1 MELTI
6 KIKDNPLE
14 KQEIIFGNNKNKA
27 LITKA
32 DSNDSAEN
40 IISTLQLRLS
50 KPKSII
56 LIFGGASGNLD
67 TSDTSI
73 TILHQI
79 LDDVLQYAS
88 DNDAIIID
96 GGTKSGIMEIVG
108 QRASKI
114 EQSKKPIII
123 GVAPAG
129 LISLSKSTNQEDTD
143 KNNDD
148 NDGENDKVLL
158 DPNHSHFVLVEGDSW
173 GDETIKLF
181 EIASALFTNGI
192 PIVALLVGG
201 GRISQKE
208 ILFCINQNWPIIVI
222 EKTGCLAD
230 EITSYKNQ
238 KQTFDKISSSNIN
251 NIKKI
256 ISYSSLK
263 LFPSDSNQI
272 KSFEQ
277 FLLCALNYDPLLKSA

>member
-1 MELTI
+1 MELTT

-73 TILHQI
+73 TILHPI

-108 QRASKI
+108 QRASQI
-114 EQSKKPIII
+114 EQSKKPIIL

-129 LISLSKSTNQEDTD
+129 LISLSKSTNQEDND
-143 KNNDD
+143 DNDD

-192 PIVALLVGG
+192 PIVALLAGG

-222 EKTGCLAD
+222 EKTGYLAD

-238 KQTFDKISSSNIN
+238 KQTFDKISSNIN

-277 FLLCALNYDPLLKSA
+277 FLLYALNYDPLLKSA

>member
-6 KIKDNPLE
+6 KIKDNPLK
-14 KQEIIFGNNKNKA
+14 KQEIIFENNKNKA

-50 KPKSII
+50 KPKLII

-79 LDDVLQYAS
+79 LDDVLQYAA

-114 EQSKKPIII
+114 EQSKKPIIL

-129 LISLSKSTNQEDTD
+129 LISLINSTKQEDNY
-143 KNNDD
+143 KNEGD
-148 NDGENDKVLL
+148 NDRENDKVLL
-158 DPNHSHFVLVEGDSW
+158 DPNHSHFVLVERDKW

-181 EIASALFTNGI
+181 EIASSLSTNDI
-192 PIVALLVGG
+192 PIVALLAGG
-201 GRISQKE
+201 GRISKKE
-208 ILFCINQNWPIIVI
+208 ILFCINQNWPVIVI
-222 EKTGCLAD
+222 EKTGYLAD
-230 EITSYKNQ
+230 EIASYKNQ
-238 KQTFDKISSSNIN
+238 KQTFEKISLDAN

-277 FLLCALNYDPLLKSA
+277 FLLYALNYDPLLESV

>member
-6 KIKDNPLE
+6 KIKDNPLK
-14 KQEIIFGNNKNKA
+14 KQEIIFENNKNKA

-40 IISTLQLRLS
+40 IISALQLQSS

-79 LDDVLQYAS
+79 LDDVLQYAA

-114 EQSKKPIII
+114 EQSKKPIIL

-129 LISLSKSTNQEDTD
+129 LISLINSTKQEDNY
-143 KNNDD
+143 KNEGD
-148 NDGENDKVLL
+148 NDRENDKVLL
-158 DPNHSHFVLVEGDSW
+158 DPNHSHFVLVEGDKW

-181 EIASALFTNGI
+181 EIASSLSTSDI
-192 PIVALLVGG
+192 PIVALLAGG
-201 GRISQKE
+201 GRISKKE
-208 ILFCINQNWPIIVI
+208 ILFCINQNWPVIVI
-222 EKTGCLAD
+222 EKTGYLAD
-230 EITSYKNQ
+230 EIASYKNQ
-238 KQTFDKISSSNIN
+238 KQTFGKISLDAN

-277 FLLCALNYDPLLKSA
+277 FLIYTLNYGSLLKST

>member
-6 KIKDNPLE
+6 KIKDNPLK
-14 KQEIIFGNNKNKA
+14 KQEIIFENNKNKA

-73 TILHQI
+73 TILYQI
-79 LDDVLQYAS
+79 LDDVLQYAA

-114 EQSKKPIII
+114 EQSKKPIIL

-129 LISLSKSTNQEDTD
+129 LISLINSTKQEDNY
-143 KNNDD
+143 KNEGD
-148 NDGENDKVLL
+148 NDRENDKVLL
-158 DPNHSHFVLVEGDSW
+158 DPNHSHFVLVEGDKW

-181 EIASALFTNGI
+181 EIASSLSTNDI
-192 PIVALLVGG
+192 PIVALLAGG
-201 GRISQKE
+201 GRISKKE
-208 ILFCINQNWPIIVI
+208 ILFCINQNWPVIVI
-222 EKTGCLAD
+222 EKTGYLAD
-230 EITSYKNQ
+230 EIASYKNQ
-238 KQTFDKISSSNIN
+238 KQTFEKISLDAN

-277 FLLCALNYDPLLKSA
+277 FLLYALNYDPLLESV

>member
-6 KIKDNPLE
+6 KIKDNPLK
-14 KQEIIFGNNKNKA
+14 KQEIIFENNKNKA

-79 LDDVLQYAS
+79 LDDVLQYAA

-114 EQSKKPIII
+114 EQSKKPIIL

-129 LISLSKSTNQEDTD
+129 LISLINSTKQEDNY
-143 KNNDD
+143 KNEGD
-148 NDGENDKVLL
+148 NDRENDKVLL
-158 DPNHSHFVLVEGDSW
+158 DPNHSHFVLVEGDKW

-181 EIASALFTNGI
+181 EIASSLSTSDI
-192 PIVALLVGG
+192 PIVALLAGG
-201 GRISQKE
+201 GRISKKE
-208 ILFCINQNWPIIVI
+208 ILFCINQNWPVIVI
-222 EKTGCLAD
+222 EKTGYLAD
-230 EITSYKNQ
+230 EIASYKNQ
-238 KQTFDKISSSNIN
+238 KQTFEKISLDAN

-277 FLLCALNYDPLLKSA
+277 FLLYALNYDPLLESV

>member
-1 MELTI
+1 LTI
-6 KIKDNPLE
+6 KIKDNPLK
-14 KQEIIFGNNKNKA
+14 KQEIIFENNKNKA

-40 IISTLQLRLS
+40 IISALQLQSS

-79 LDDVLQYAS
+79 LDDVLQYAA

-114 EQSKKPIII
+114 EQSKKPIIL

-129 LISLSKSTNQEDTD
+129 LISLINSTKQEDNY
-143 KNNDD
+143 KNEGD
-148 NDGENDKVLL
+148 NDRENDKVLL
-158 DPNHSHFVLVEGDSW
+158 DPNHSHFVLVEGDKW

-181 EIASALFTNGI
+181 EIASSLSTSDI
-192 PIVALLVGG
+192 PIVALLAGG
-201 GRISQKE
+201 GRISKKE
-208 ILFCINQNWPIIVI
+208 ILFCINQNWPVIVI
-222 EKTGCLAD
+222 EKTGYLAD
-230 EITSYKNQ
+230 EIASYKNQ
-238 KQTFDKISSSNIN
+238 KQTFEKISLDAN

-277 FLLCALNYDPLLKSA
+277 FLLYALNYDPLLESV

>member
-6 KIKDNPLE
+6 KIKDNPLK
-14 KQEIIFGNNKNKA
+14 KQEIIFENNKNKA

-40 IISTLQLRLS
+40 IISALQLQSS

-79 LDDVLQYAS
+79 LDDVLQYAA

-129 LISLSKSTNQEDTD
+129 LISLFNSTKQEDNY
-143 KNNDD
+143 KNEGD
-148 NDGENDKVLL
+148 NDRENDKVLL
-158 DPNHSHFVLVEGDSW
+158 DPNHSHFVLVEGDKW

-181 EIASALFTNGI
+181 EIASSLSTSDI
-192 PIVALLVGG
+192 PIVALLAGG
-201 GRISQKE
+201 GRISKKE
-208 ILFCINQNWPIIVI
+208 ILFCINQNWPVIVI
-222 EKTGCLAD
+222 EKTGYLAD
-230 EITSYKNQ
+230 EIASYKNQ
-238 KQTFDKISSSNIN
+238 KQTFEKISLDAN

-277 FLLCALNYDPLLKSA
+277 FLLYALNYDPLLESV

>member
-6 KIKDNPLE
+6 KIKDNPLK
-14 KQEIIFGNNKNKA
+14 KQEIIFENNKNKA

-40 IISTLQLRLS
+40 IISALQLQSS

-79 LDDVLQYAS
+79 LDDVLQYAA

-114 EQSKKPIII
+114 EQSKKPIIL

-129 LISLSKSTNQEDTD
+129 LISLINSTKQEDNY
-143 KNNDD
+143 KNEGD
-148 NDGENDKVLL
+148 NDRENDKVLL
-158 DPNHSHFVLVEGDSW
+158 DPNHSHFVLVEGDKW

-181 EIASALFTNGI
+181 EIASSLSTSDI
-192 PIVALLVGG
+192 PIVALLSGG
-201 GRISQKE
+201 GRISKKE
-208 ILFCINQNWPIIVI
+208 ILFCINQNWPVIVI
-222 EKTGCLAD
+222 EKTGYLAD
-230 EITSYKNQ
+230 EIASYKNQ
-238 KQTFDKISSSNIN
+238 KQTFEKISLDAN

-277 FLLCALNYDPLLKSA
+277 FLLYALNYDPLLESV

>member
-14 KQEIIFGNNKNKA
+14 KQEIIFGNNKNRA

-32 DSNDSAEN
+32 DNNDSAEN

-79 LDDVLQYAS
+79 LDDVLQYAL

-108 QRASKI
+108 QRANQI

-129 LISLSKSTNQEDTD
+129 LISLSKSTNQEDND

-181 EIASALFTNGI
+181 EIASALFTTDGI
-192 PIVALLVGG
+192 PIVALLAGG
-201 GRISQKE
+201 GRTSQKE

-222 EKTGCLAD
+222 EKTGYLAD

-238 KQTFDKISSSNIN
+238 KQTFDKISSNIS

-263 LFPSDSNQI
+263 LYPSDLNQI

-277 FLLCALNYDPLLKSA
+277 FLLCALNYDPLLKSV

>member
-14 KQEIIFGNNKNKA
+14 KQEIILENNKNKA

-40 IISTLQLRLS
+40 IISALQLQSS

-108 QRASKI
+108 QRTSEL
-114 EQSKKPIII
+114 EQNKKPVLL
-123 GVAPAG
+123 GVVPAG
-129 LISLSKSTNQEDTD
+129 LISLSKSTGEVIKDVDVED
-143 KNNDD
+143 
-148 NDGENDKVLL
+148 NDKVIL
-158 DPNHSHFVLVEGDSW
+158 DANHSHFVLVEGNRW
-173 GDETIKLF
+173 GDETSKLF
-181 EIASALFTNGI
+181 DIAIALAKEDI
-192 PIVALLVGG
+192 PVVAFLAGG
-201 GRISQKE
+201 GEISKKE
-208 ILFCINQNWPIIVI
+208 MLFCINQNWPIIVI
-222 EKTGCLAD
+222 KKTGYLAD
-230 EITSYKNQ
+230 EI
-238 KQTFDKISSSNIN
+238 
-251 NIKKI
+251 
-256 ISYSSLK
+256 
-263 LFPSDSNQI
+263 
-272 KSFEQ
+272 
-277 FLLCALNYDPLLKSA
+277 

>member
-6 KIKDNPLE
+6 KIKDNPLK
-14 KQEIIFGNNKNKA
+14 KQEIIFENNKNKA

-40 IISTLQLRLS
+40 IISALQLRLS
-50 KPKSII
+50 KPKLII

-79 LDDVLQYAS
+79 LDDVLQYAA

-114 EQSKKPIII
+114 EQSKKPIIL

-129 LISLSKSTNQEDTD
+129 LISLINSTKQEDNY
-143 KNNDD
+143 KNEGD
-148 NDGENDKVLL
+148 NDRENDKVLL
-158 DPNHSHFVLVEGDSW
+158 DPNHSHFVLVEGDKW

-181 EIASALFTNGI
+181 EIASSLSTSDI
-192 PIVALLVGG
+192 PIVALLAGG
-201 GRISQKE
+201 GRISKKE
-208 ILFCINQNWPIIVI
+208 ILFCINQNWPVIVI
-222 EKTGCLAD
+222 EKTGYLAD
-230 EITSYKNQ
+230 EIASYKNQ
-238 KQTFDKISSSNIN
+238 KQTFEKISLDAN

-277 FLLCALNYDPLLKSA
+277 FLLYALNYDPLLESV

>member
-6 KIKDNPLE
+6 KIKDNPLK
-14 KQEIIFGNNKNKA
+14 KQEIIFENNKNKA

-50 KPKSII
+50 KPKLII

-79 LDDVLQYAS
+79 LDDVLQYAA

-114 EQSKKPIII
+114 EQSKKPIIL

-129 LISLSKSTNQEDTD
+129 LISLFNSTKQEDNY
-143 KNNDD
+143 KNEGD
-148 NDGENDKVLL
+148 NDRENDKVLL
-158 DPNHSHFVLVEGDSW
+158 DPNHSHFVLVEGDKW

-181 EIASALFTNGI
+181 EIASSLSTSDI
-192 PIVALLVGG
+192 PIVALLAGG
-201 GRISQKE
+201 GRISKKE
-208 ILFCINQNWPIIVI
+208 ILFCINQNWPVIVI
-222 EKTGCLAD
+222 EKTGYLAD
-230 EITSYKNQ
+230 EIASYKNQ
-238 KQTFDKISSSNIN
+238 KQTFEKISLDAN

-277 FLLCALNYDPLLKSA
+277 FLLYALNYDPLLESV

>member
-6 KIKDNPLE
+6 KIKDNPLK
-14 KQEIIFGNNKNKA
+14 KQEIIFENNKNKA

-40 IISTLQLRLS
+40 IISALQLQSS

-79 LDDVLQYAS
+79 LDDVLQYAA

-114 EQSKKPIII
+114 EQSKKPIIL

-129 LISLSKSTNQEDTD
+129 LISLINSTKQEDNY
-143 KNNDD
+143 KNEGD
-148 NDGENDKVLL
+148 NDRENDKVLL
-158 DPNHSHFVLVEGDSW
+158 DPNHSHFVLVEGDKW

-181 EIASALFTNGI
+181 EIASSLSTSDI
-192 PIVALLVGG
+192 PIVALLAGG
-201 GRISQKE
+201 GRISKKE
-208 ILFCINQNWPIIVI
+208 ILFCINQNWPVIVI
-222 EKTGCLAD
+222 EKTGYLAD
-230 EITSYKNQ
+230 EIASYKNQ
-238 KQTFDKISSSNIN
+238 KQTFEKISLDAN

-277 FLLCALNYDPLLKSA
+277 FLLYALNYDPLLESV

>member
-1 MELTI
+1 MMEKMI
-6 KIKDNPLE
+6 KSYWI
-14 KQEIIFGNNKNKA
+14 
-27 LITKA
+27 
-32 DSNDSAEN
+32 
-40 IISTLQLRLS
+40 
-50 KPKSII
+50 
-56 LIFGGASGNLD
+56 
-67 TSDTSI
+67 
-73 TILHQI
+73 
-79 LDDVLQYAS
+79 
-88 DNDAIIID
+88 
-96 GGTKSGIMEIVG
+96 
-108 QRASKI
+108 
-114 EQSKKPIII
+114 
-123 GVAPAG
+123 
-129 LISLSKSTNQEDTD
+129 
-143 KNNDD
+143 
-148 NDGENDKVLL
+148 
-158 DPNHSHFVLVEGDSW
+158 PNHSHFVLVEGDSW

-192 PIVALLVGG
+192 PIVSLLAGG

-222 EKTGCLAD
+222 EKTGYLAD

-277 FLLCALNYDPLLKSA
+277 FLLYALNYDPLLKSA

>member
-6 KIKDNPLE
+6 KIKDNPLK
-14 KQEIIFGNNKNKA
+14 KQEIIFENNKNKA

-40 IISTLQLRLS
+40 IISALQLQSS

-79 LDDVLQYAS
+79 LDDVLQYAA

-114 EQSKKPIII
+114 EQSKKPIIL

-129 LISLSKSTNQEDTD
+129 LISLFNSTKQEDNY
-143 KNNDD
+143 KNEGD
-148 NDGENDKVLL
+148 NDRENDKVLL
-158 DPNHSHFVLVEGDSW
+158 DPNHSHFVLVEGDKW

-181 EIASALFTNGI
+181 EIASSLSTSDI
-192 PIVALLVGG
+192 PIVALLAGG
-201 GRISQKE
+201 GRISKKE
-208 ILFCINQNWPIIVI
+208 ILFCINQNWPVIVI
-222 EKTGCLAD
+222 EKTGYLAD
-230 EITSYKNQ
+230 EIASYKNQ
-238 KQTFDKISSSNIN
+238 KQTFEKISLDAN

-277 FLLCALNYDPLLKSA
+277 FLLYALNYDPLLESV

>member
-1 MELTI
+1 MTI

-14 KQEIIFGNNKNKA
+14 KQEIIFENNKNKA

-50 KPKSII
+50 KPKLII

-129 LISLSKSTNQEDTD
+129 LISLFNSTKQEDNY
-143 KNNDD
+143 KNEGDT
-148 NDGENDKVLL
+148 DGENDKVLL
-158 DPNHSHFVLVEGDSW
+158 DPNHSHFVLVEGDKW

-181 EIASALFTNGI
+181 EIASSLSTNDI
-192 PIVALLVGG
+192 PIVALLAGG
-201 GRISQKE
+201 GRISKKE
-208 ILFCINQNWPIIVI
+208 ILFCINQNWPVIVI
-222 EKTGCLAD
+222 EKTGYLAD
-230 EITSYKNQ
+230 E
-238 KQTFDKISSSNIN
+238 
-251 NIKKI
+251 
-256 ISYSSLK
+256 
-263 LFPSDSNQI
+263 
-272 KSFEQ
+272 
-277 FLLCALNYDPLLKSA
+277 

>member
-6 KIKDNPLE
+6 KIKDNPLK
-14 KQEIIFGNNKNKA
+14 KQEIIFENNKNKA

-40 IISTLQLRLS
+40 IISALQLQSS

-73 TILHQI
+73 TILYQI
-79 LDDVLQYAS
+79 LDDVLQYAA

-114 EQSKKPIII
+114 EQSKKPIIL

-129 LISLSKSTNQEDTD
+129 LISLINSTKQEDNY
-143 KNNDD
+143 KNEGD
-148 NDGENDKVLL
+148 NDRENDKVLL
-158 DPNHSHFVLVEGDSW
+158 DPNHSHFVLVEGDKW

-181 EIASALFTNGI
+181 EIASSLSTSDI
-192 PIVALLVGG
+192 PIVALLSGG
-201 GRISQKE
+201 GRISKKE
-208 ILFCINQNWPIIVI
+208 ILFCINQNWPVIVI
-222 EKTGCLAD
+222 EKTGYLAD
-230 EITSYKNQ
+230 EIASYKNQ
-238 KQTFDKISSSNIN
+238 KQTFEKISLDAN

-277 FLLCALNYDPLLKSA
+277 FLLYALNYDPLLESV

>member
-14 KQEIIFGNNKNKA
+14 KQEIIFENNKNKA
-27 LITKA
+27 LITKS

-73 TILHQI
+73 TILYQI

-88 DNDAIIID
+88 DNDTIIID
-96 GGTKSGIMEIVG
+96 GGTKSGIMEIIG

-129 LISLSKSTNQEDTD
+129 LISLFNSTKQEDNY
-143 KNNDD
+143 KNEGD

-158 DPNHSHFVLVEGDSW
+158 DPNHSHFVLVEGDKW

-181 EIASALFTNGI
+181 EIAS
-192 PIVALLVGG
+192 LLSSGSK
-201 GRISQKE
+201 ISKKE

-222 EKTGCLAD
+222 EKTGYLAD
-230 EITSYKNQ
+230 EIASYKNQ
-238 KQTFDKISSSNIN
+238 KQIFEKISLDAN

-256 ISYSSLK
+256 ISYSYLK
-263 LFPSDSNQI
+263 LFPSDSNQK

-277 FLLCALNYDPLLKSA
+277 FLIYTLNYGSLLKSS

>member
-6 KIKDNPLE
+6 KIKDNPLK
-14 KQEIIFGNNKNKA
+14 KQEIIFENNKNKA

-40 IISTLQLRLS
+40 IISALQLQSS

-79 LDDVLQYAS
+79 LDDVLQYAA

-114 EQSKKPIII
+114 EQSKKPIIL

-129 LISLSKSTNQEDTD
+129 LISLINSTKQEDNY
-143 KNNDD
+143 KNEGD

-158 DPNHSHFVLVEGDSW
+158 DPNHSHFVLVEGDKW

-181 EIASALFTNGI
+181 EIASSLSTSDI
-192 PIVALLVGG
+192 PIVALLSGG
-201 GRISQKE
+201 GRISKKE
-208 ILFCINQNWPIIVI
+208 ILFCINQNWPVIVI
-222 EKTGCLAD
+222 EKTGYLAD
-230 EITSYKNQ
+230 EIASYKNQ
-238 KQTFDKISSSNIN
+238 KQTFEKISLDAN

-277 FLLCALNYDPLLKSA
+277 FLLYALNYDPLLESV

>member
-6 KIKDNPLE
+6 KIKDNTLE
-14 KQEIIFGNNKNKA
+14 KQEIIFENNKNKA

-40 IISTLQLRLS
+40 IISALQLQSS
-50 KPKSII
+50 KPKLII

-67 TSDTSI
+67 ISDTSI
-73 TILHQI
+73 TILYQI
-79 LDDVLQYAS
+79 LDDVLQYAA

-114 EQSKKPIII
+114 EQSKKPMII
-123 GVAPAG
+123 GIAPAG
-129 LISLSKSTNQEDTD
+129 LISLFNSTKQEDNY
-143 KNNDD
+143 KNEGD

-158 DPNHSHFVLVEGDSW
+158 DPNHSHFVLVEGDKW

-181 EIASALFTNGI
+181 EIASSLSTNDI
-192 PIVALLVGG
+192 PIVALLAVGG
-201 GRISQKE
+201 
-208 ILFCINQNWPIIVI
+208 
-222 EKTGCLAD
+222 
-230 EITSYKNQ
+230 
-238 KQTFDKISSSNIN
+238 KISLDAN

-277 FLLCALNYDPLLKSA
+277 FLLYALNYDPLLESV

>member
-1 MELTI
+1 M
-6 KIKDNPLE
+6 
-14 KQEIIFGNNKNKA
+14 
-27 LITKA
+27 
-32 DSNDSAEN
+32 
-40 IISTLQLRLS
+40 
-50 KPKSII
+50 
-56 LIFGGASGNLD
+56 
-67 TSDTSI
+67 
-73 TILHQI
+73 
-79 LDDVLQYAS
+79 
-88 DNDAIIID
+88 
-96 GGTKSGIMEIVG
+96 
-108 QRASKI
+108 
-114 EQSKKPIII
+114 
-123 GVAPAG
+123 
-129 LISLSKSTNQEDTD
+129 
-143 KNNDD
+143 
-148 NDGENDKVLL
+148 
-158 DPNHSHFVLVEGDSW
+158 

-208 ILFCINQNWPIIVI
+208 ILFCINQNWPIIVV
-222 EKTGCLAD
+222 EKTGYLAD